1 MGSCGPMESLSRR
14 RFHAQ
19 IPEPEA
25 ALPGSRH
32 LSQRRLPIR
41 CFGRFPIHDREMRIG
56 RSSSLLRI
64 VRVEQHDHRSGQRTP
79 AENRHAHFSKV

>member
-1 MGSCGPMESLSRR
+1 MGPCGPMESPSRR
-14 RFHAQ
+14 RFPAQ

-41 CFGRFPIHDREMRIG
+41 CPWGELCDRASGRCNILRFEHQDLSV
-56 RSSSLLRI
+56 RSANPRGEQACELLKGI
-64 VRVEQHDHRSGQRTP
+64 I
-79 AENRHAHFSKV
+79 

>member
-1 MGSCGPMESLSRR
+1 MGSCGPMESLSRW

-32 LSQRRLPIR
+32 LSQRRLPKNGLPA
-41 CFGRFPIHDREMRIG
+41 FGFRLPASESGSESRAPEADAGPRT
-56 RSSSLLRI
+56 
-64 VRVEQHDHRSGQRTP
+64 RVW
-79 AENRHAHFSKV
+79 NRHADFSKV